1 MKRLS
6 FAVLVLTTA
15 FFIIS
20 CGDDDDGGS
29 SGGSGEIQTAA
40 PQAADDQASGQ
51 NAIAQETPQPAATIE
66 ADQNQSVNNASDNFS
81 LFFEQTVQPCA
92 SCGVW
97 FESAELVVDYAGD
110 RTNTFRH
117 SQSGD
122 LLIKQA
128 SGKVGRFQV
137 NLNEIP
143 ASAAITRAT
152 LFMMLDPDEGIA
164 NADNSSVIAVYDLSS
179 GSKGSLVR
187 YITAAE
193 DIKGKGYSKSNP
205 NVPIDFTAYAKE
217 VHGR

>member
-15 FFIIS
+15 FLIIS

-29 SGGSGEIQTAA
+29 SGGSGEIETAT
-40 PQAADDQASGQ
+40 PQAAATEEPPQTVV
-51 NAIAQETPQPAATIE
+51 AQEAPQNPV
-66 ADQNQSVNNASDNFS
+66 VNNGSDNFS
-81 LFFEQTVQPCA
+81 LHFEQTVQPCA

-97 FESAELVVDYAGD
+97 FESAELVVDYTGD
-110 RTNTFRH
+110 SNGTFRH
-117 SQSGD
+117 VQRGN

-137 NLNEIP
+137 YLNAIP
-143 ASAAITRAT
+143 ASAAITQAT

-179 GSKGSLVR
+179 GSKGPLVR